1 MAQPIPERHPVSG
14 LEVVVKRS
22 RILSLA
28 FALALAAAPAFS
40 QEKLSLDVTV
50 PAVSLPSQLF
60 RPNGQAADFL
70 GIGLGQTVD
79 DVRKI
84 LTGQNFSNESPSN
97 RFLLEEEYNS
107 VEIVASGPNRY
118 FTNIVWSGPSDAS
131 ADQSMRVEFSSPLTG
146 QRSTDVRRFVTYK
159 GGMGPLVETLRA
171 AIIQKY
177 GPPSRD
183 SKTKMEW
190 YWSNGQAVEKYAQD
204 HQMLVGM
211 ATDGDH
217 VKAVTYVLI
226 DEAGTHADDDRRA
239 QFEKSVESAA
249 KKIRD
254 AHAAAPKL

>member
-1 MAQPIPERHPVSG
+1 MASCLAITIGPVRAQQG
-14 LEVVVKRS
+14 
-22 RILSLA
+22 
-28 FALALAAAPAFS
+28 
-40 QEKLSLDVTV
+40 LSLDVMV
-50 PAVSLPSQLF
+50 PAIEKPSELF
-60 RPNGQAADFL
+60 RPHGRTADFL
-70 GIGLGQTVD
+70 GVGLGQTVD
-79 DVRKI
+79 DIRKS
-84 LTGQNFSNESPSN
+84 LTDQNFSNESPSN
-97 RFLLEEEYNS
+97 RFLLEEDYNS

-118 FTNIVWSGPSDAS
+118 FTNIVWSGPSDAT
-131 ADQSMRVEFSSPLTG
+131 AEQSVRVEFSSPLSG

-190 YWSNGQAVEKYAQD
+190 YWSNGQLVEKYAQD
-204 HQMLVGM
+204 HQMLIGM

-239 QFEKSVESAA
+239 QFEKSVEDAA
-249 KKIRD
+249 KKVRD
-254 AHAAAPKL
+254 AHATAPKL

>member
-1 MAQPIPERHPVSG
+1 MPSAVAKPIPGRH
-14 LEVVVKRS
+14 VKPS
-22 RILSLA
+22 RIWSLA
-28 FALALAAAPAFS
+28 FALAIAVTPAIA
-40 QEKLSLDVTV
+40 QEQLSLDVTV
-50 PAVSLPSQLF
+50 PAVSLPSELF

-70 GIGLGQTVD
+70 GIGLGQTID

-97 RFLLEEEYNS
+97 RFLLEEAYNS

-118 FTNIVWSGPSDAS
+118 FTNIVWSGPQDAS
-131 ADQSMRVEFSSPLTG
+131 ADQNVRVEFSSPLTG

-177 GPPSRD
+177 GPSSID
-183 SKTKMEW
+183 GKTQLQW
-190 YWSNGQAVEKYAQD
+190 FWSTGQLVKKGAHD
-204 HQMLVGM
+204 RQMAIGM

-226 DEAGTHADDDRRA
+226 DEAGAQADNDRRA

-249 KKIRD
+249 KKVRD
-254 AHAAAPKL
+254 AHATAPKL

>member
-1 MAQPIPERHPVSG
+1 MRRNARPSFVTAGLISMASCLAITIGPVRAQQG
-14 LEVVVKRS
+14 
-22 RILSLA
+22 
-28 FALALAAAPAFS
+28 
-40 QEKLSLDVTV
+40 LSLDVMV
-50 PAVSLPSQLF
+50 PAIEKPSELF
-60 RPNGQAADFL
+60 RPHGRTADFL
-70 GIGLGQTVD
+70 GVGLGQTVD
-79 DVRKI
+79 DIRKS
-84 LTGQNFSNESPSN
+84 LTDQNFSNESPSN
-97 RFLLEEEYNS
+97 RFLLEEDYNS

-118 FTNIVWSGPSDAS
+118 FTNIVWSGPSDAT
-131 ADQSMRVEFSSPLTG
+131 AEQSVRVEFSSPLSG

-190 YWSNGQAVEKYAQD
+190 YWSNGQLVEKYAQD
-204 HQMLVGM
+204 HQMLIGM

-239 QFEKSVESAA
+239 QFEKSVEDAA
-249 KKIRD
+249 KKVRD
-254 AHAAAPKL
+254 AHATAPKL